1 MYHLS
6 MIDSYEL
13 GQLLR
18 ILLWIMLPAVVL
30 FIIINTWL
38 QNRRKWKLAD
48 QMFLYEGQEEEGGG
62 AREEDQP
69 IREEMRPV
77 FEEVQTVL
85 EEVPPILGEVPSARE
100 NWEMDAANE
109 RIYKGV
115 LWMKE
120 KYEQFRDFADRR
132 YELVKEELARV
143 KRQYQTLLDA
153 APTEAGM
160 VVLEER
166 NMQIGHLQRQ
176 LEEKQELI
184 GDLQAQLM
192 AGKQK
197 IEELVARLQE
207 SSEHLLSIHKVLDR
221 SVYPSSDAEAE
232 VK

>member
-13 GQLLR
+13 GELLR

-38 QNRRKWKLAD
+38 QYRRKWKLAD
-48 QMFLYEGQEEEGGG
+48 QMFLYEGQEEGGG
-62 AREEDQP
+62 VRGEIQPVREE
-69 IREEMRPV
+69 IRPV
-77 FEEVQTVL
+77 FEEVQPVL
-85 EEVPPILGEVPSARE
+85 EEVPPARG

-109 RIYKGV
+109 RIYKGI

-120 KYEQFRDFADRR
+120 KYEQFREFADRR

-143 KRQYQTLLDA
+143 KKQYQTLLDA

-166 NMQIGHLQRQ
+166 NRQIGQFQRQ
-176 LEEKQELI
+176 VEEKQELI
-184 GDLQAQLM
+184 DDLQAQLM

-207 SSEHLLSIHKVLDR
+207 SSEHLLSIHRVLDR
-221 SVYPSSDAEAE
+221 SVYPSSDTEAE

>member
-38 QNRRKWKLAD
+38 QYRRKWMAD
-48 QMFLYEGQEEEGGG
+48 RVLLFEGME
-62 AREEDQP
+62 APHVREEV
-69 IREEMRPV
+69 EAV
-77 FEEVQTVL
+77 A
-85 EEVPPILGEVPSARE
+85 GEVPSARE

-143 KRQYQTLLDA
+143 KRQYQTLVDA
-153 APTEAGM
+153 VPTEAGM

-166 NMQIGHLQRQ
+166 NRQIGHLQRQ

-192 AGKQK
+192 AGKHK

-232 VK
+232 MK

>member
-13 GQLLR
+13 GELLR

-38 QNRRKWKLAD
+38 QYRRKWSAD
-48 QMFLYEGQEEEGGG
+48 RVLQFEGMEGEGNIPDKAEERGTE
-62 AREEDQP
+62 APHVRED
-69 IREEMRPV
+69 
-77 FEEVQTVL
+77 
-85 EEVPPILGEVPSARE
+85 VPPARE

-120 KYEQFRDFADRR
+120 KYEQFRVFADRR
-132 YELVKEELARV
+132 YELVKEELARM
-143 KRQYQTLLDA
+143 KKQYQTLLDA

-166 NMQIGHLQRQ
+166 NGQIGHLQRL

-184 GDLQAQLM
+184 DDLEAQLM

-197 IEELVARLQE
+197 IEELVGRLQE
-207 SSEHLLSIHKVLDR
+207 SSEHLLSIHRVLDR

-232 VK
+232 V